1 MKTVEKTKTSIRFG
15 RTRFSD
21 IPKSVACLLIL
32 LLYFYFPTVC
42 QLTMLPPACYLM
54 WLPVWSQVEPGP
66 VQWHGSP
73 LLFPTSCFT
82 YNISVIKIVV
92 RHYVFGSFHE
102 QGQIRGGRR
111 RAAERKLRR
120 NGEYSL
126 PPSPLHSLPHFKT
139 ALGEVVSTK

>member
-111 RAAERKLRR
+111 DSREGGRKEIKKKWRV
-120 NGEYSL
+120 L
-126 PPSPLHSLPHFKT
+126 PPSLPATLSPSL
-139 ALGEVVSTK
+139 